1 MIKRPRLNNQIQA
14 PEVRVIDDTGKNL
27 GVLSTQEAINVARE
41 KELDLIEIAP
51 TATPPVA
58 KIMEYGK
65 YLYHEQKKEKEG
77 RKGQKNETKM
87 VRFSVRTSG
96 SDLEFRA
103 KQVDKFLKKRY
114 KVRIQMTLRGR
125 EKALRDFANKRLEN
139 FLTQITESY
148 KVEQEPK
155 NFPMGI
161 FMIISKA

>member
-14 PEVRVIDDTGKNL
+14 QELRVIDDEGKNL
-27 GVLSTQEAINVARE
+27 GVLKTEEALRIAQN
-41 KELDLIEIAP
+41 KGLDLIEISP
-51 TATPPVA
+51 TADPPVA
-58 KIMEYGK
+58 KILEYGK
-65 YLYHEQKKEKEG
+65 YLYSEKKKEKEG
-77 RKGQKNETKM
+77 RRGQKSELKM

-103 KQVDKFLKKRY
+103 NQVDKFLKKRY

-139 FLTQITESY
+139 FLSQITESY
-148 KVEQEPK
+148 KIDQEPRS
-155 NFPMGI
+155 FPMGI

>member
-1 MIKRPRLNNQIQA
+1 LIKRPRINNQIQA
-14 PEVRVIDDTGKNL
+14 PELRVIDDTGKNL
-27 GVLSTQEAINVARE
+27 GVLNTQEALSIAQK

-65 YLYHEQKKEKEG
+65 YLYHEQKKERDS
-77 RKGQKNETKM
+77 RKGQKSETKM

-139 FLTQITESY
+139 FLSQITEPY

-155 NFPMGI
+155 NFPMGM
-161 FMIISKA
+161 FLVISKA